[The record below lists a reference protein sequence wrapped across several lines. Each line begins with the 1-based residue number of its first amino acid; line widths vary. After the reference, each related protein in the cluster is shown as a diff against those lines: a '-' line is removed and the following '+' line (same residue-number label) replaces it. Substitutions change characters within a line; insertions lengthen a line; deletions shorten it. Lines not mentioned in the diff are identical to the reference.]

1 MYKFIKIINTAA
13 IIGNTYIVSRRKG
26 NGKSMA
32 KTDDTVIKE
41 TKYIAAW
48 VIILSVIM
56 EAIFL
61 IVGLWDYKVLLGNI
75 FGGAVA
81 VINFLLMGITVQK
94 AVMNDEKDAAASM
107 KLSQALRNLM
117 ILIAAVLAIT
127 IPIFN
132 GAAAIIPLFFPRIA
146 IAFVPLR
153 DRNKNSVEAK
163 NNGE

>member
-1 MYKFIKIINTAA
+1 
-13 IIGNTYIVSRRKG
+13 
-26 NGKSMA
+26 MA

-41 TKYIAAW
+41 TKYIASW

-56 EAIFL
+56 EAFFL
-61 IVGLWDYKVLLGNI
+61 IIGMWDYKVLLGNI
-75 FGGAVA
+75 FGGTIA

-94 AVMNDEKDAAASM
+94 AVMKDEKGAAASM
-107 KLSQALRNLM
+107 KLSQTLRNLM
-117 ILIAAVLAIT
+117 LLIAAVLAIT
-127 IPIFN
+127 LPFFN

-153 DRNKNSVEAK
+153 DRKTTKAEVK